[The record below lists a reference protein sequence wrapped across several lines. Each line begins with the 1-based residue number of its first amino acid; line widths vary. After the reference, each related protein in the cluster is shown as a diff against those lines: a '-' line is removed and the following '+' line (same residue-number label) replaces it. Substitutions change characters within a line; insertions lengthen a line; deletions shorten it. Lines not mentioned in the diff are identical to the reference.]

1 MCLYL
6 LLFNISSFK
15 VLYATVTVQ
24 FSHRGLNKDPTR
36 SIKIPRWRKQTAEC
50 TNTTIPRG
58 VQRSTMEK
66 RGQWVFALE
75 SNRSISTLTIGSIT
89 APPQTDAT
97 SILSVEDFL
106 WRGLVQD
113 SCDLKHAWLWETETV
128 STGQRTT
135 SSLLVYVG
143 NHCHTVCL
151 SEHVLEPQQ
160 LPAVPSNCSPHPFYW
175 WSMAKS
181 PPPCQGH
188 IYGHLLVKR
197 CNSPGSLHW
206 RRANMQDDV
215 TVSLL

>member
-1 MCLYL
+1 
-6 LLFNISSFK
+6 
-15 VLYATVTVQ
+15 
-24 FSHRGLNKDPTR
+24 
-36 SIKIPRWRKQTAEC
+36 
-50 TNTTIPRG
+50 
-58 VQRSTMEK
+58 MEK
-66 RGQWVFALE
+66 RGRWVFALE

-160 LPAVPSNCSPHPFYW
+160 LPAVPSIWYGAYVELQSTSLLLMEHGKEPPTLSGTHLW
-175 WSMAKS
+175 T
-181 PPPCQGH
+181 PPCEKTLSLWETRGVIAQVLSIGEEPTCKTT
-188 IYGHLLVKR
+188 LLSASFR
-197 CNSPGSLHW
+197 GAQSRWDRNSCL
-206 RRANMQDDV
+206 
-215 TVSLL
+215 